1 MNFFHKGSRRG
12 FYTVEAAIFLPLFIL
27 AVLTIGYFIKFDML
41 WEEAMH
47 RELDSCSY
55 SASVAYSGS
64 SGGFRSHVHNRKV
77 DNDWKLALPLDFGG
91 SFSFSSSIR
100 YRDFVGLKED
110 KSPLGA
116 EGLES
121 PDGSEPVWIFPQSG
135 TKYHKESCTY
145 VKASVH
151 SRTLTSSVKSKYS
164 PCGMCH
170 SGSLPYGSVVFCFEG
185 EDTSY
190 HRGSCRSIN
199 RHVVEIDRS
208 EAANKGYSPCS
219 KCGG

>member
-27 AVLTIGYFIKFDML
+27 AVLTIGYFIRFDML

-100 YRDFVGLKED
+100 
-110 KSPLGA
+110 
-116 EGLES
+116 
-121 PDGSEPVWIFPQSG
+121 
-135 TKYHKESCTY
+135 
-145 VKASVH
+145 
-151 SRTLTSSVKSKYS
+151 
-164 PCGMCH
+164 
-170 SGSLPYGSVVFCFEG
+170 
-185 EDTSY
+185 
-190 HRGSCRSIN
+190 
-199 RHVVEIDRS
+199 
-208 EAANKGYSPCS
+208 
-219 KCGG
+219 